1 MVTSTVAA
9 GMRGSARKREANVA
23 VRLDRETIVRAA
35 RRVLDDEGLGKLTM
49 RRIGTELGADPTAVY
64 RHFRSK
70 DELVTELADRAF
82 LSVPEPDQ
90 ALPWQD
96 RLRELTRTVLELYRS
111 NPDFAIQLSHQDDDT
126 PGLRRLAEISLDIL
140 ADAGL
145 DARDRAVVDQ
155 LLVNY
160 VVGSGLFISQLTL
173 DDWGPNTLP
182 ATRRAYAALPPDEFP
197 RCVESAPHLFPDLD
211 EVYGLGIDMFIEA
224 IEERARSGN
233 EERA

>member
-1 MVTSTVAA
+1 ME
-9 GMRGSARKREANVA
+9 GRPRQRSAHVA

-35 RRVLDDEGLGKLTM
+35 RRVLEDEGLGKLTM
-49 RRIGTELGADPTAVY
+49 RRIGSELGADPTAVY

-82 LSVPEPDQ
+82 LSIPEPDP

-96 RLRELTRTVLELYRS
+96 RLRTLLRDALELYRD

-126 PGLRRLAEISLDIL
+126 RGLRRIAELSLGIL

-145 DARDRAVVDQ
+145 DARQRAVGYQ
-155 LLVNY
+155 LLTNY

-173 DDWGPNTLP
+173 DDWGPSTIP
-182 ATRRAYAALPPDEFP
+182 AARRAYAALPPDEFP
-197 RCVESAPHLFPDLD
+197 RCVESAPHLFPDMD
-211 EVYGLGIDMFIEA
+211 EVYGLGVDMFIEA
-224 IEERARSGN
+224 IEERARSTE

>member
-1 MVTSTVAA
+1 
-9 GMRGSARKREANVA
+9 MREGVRRRGAHVA
-23 VRLDRETIVRAA
+23 VRLDREMIVQAA
-35 RRVLDDEGLGKLTM
+35 RRVLEDDGLGKLTM
-49 RRIGTELGADPTAVY
+49 RRIGSELGADPTAVY

-82 LSVPEPDQ
+82 LSVPEPDP

-96 RLRELTRTVLELYRS
+96 RLRELMRRVLELYRS

-126 PGLRRLAEISLDIL
+126 PGLRRLAEISLGIL

-145 DARDRAVVDQ
+145 DARQRAVADQ

-160 VVGSGLFISQLTL
+160 AVGSGLFISQLTL

-197 RCVESAPHLFPDLD
+197 RCVESAPYLFPEMD
-211 EVYGLGIDMFIEA
+211 EVYGLGVDMFIEA
-224 IEERARSGN
+224 IEERARSTE

>member
-1 MVTSTVAA
+1 
-9 GMRGSARKREANVA
+9 MRGSVRKGDAHVA
-23 VRLDRETIVRAA
+23 VRLDREMIVQAA
-35 RRVLDDEGLGKLTM
+35 RRVLEDEGLGKLTM
-49 RRIGTELGADPTAVY
+49 RRIGSELGADPTAVY

-82 LSVPEPDQ
+82 LSVPEPDP
-90 ALPWQD
+90 ALPWQE
-96 RLRELTRTVLELYRS
+96 RLRELMRRVLELYRT

-126 PGLRRLAEISLDIL
+126 PGLRRLAEISLGIL

-145 DARDRAVVDQ
+145 DARERAVADQ

-160 VVGSGLFISQLTL
+160 AVGSGLFISQLTL

-197 RCVESAPHLFPDLD
+197 RCVESAPYLFPDMD
-211 EVYGLGIDMFIEA
+211 EVYGLGVDMFIEA
-224 IEERARSGN
+224 IEERARSTS

>member
-1 MVTSTVAA
+1 MEEGVHRRNAH
-9 GMRGSARKREANVA
+9 VA
-23 VRLDRETIVRAA
+23 VRLDREMIVQAA
-35 RRVLDDEGLGKLTM
+35 RRVLEEDGLAKLTM
-49 RRIGTELGADPTAVY
+49 RRIGSELGADPTAAY

-82 LSVPEPDQ
+82 LSVPEPDP

-96 RLRELTRTVLELYRS
+96 RLRQLTRRVLELYRD

-126 PGLRRLAEISLDIL
+126 PGLRRLAELSLGIL
-140 ADAGL
+140 AEAGL
-145 DARDRAVVDQ
+145 DPRERAIVDQ

-182 ATRRAYAALPPDEFP
+182 ATRRAYAALPPEEFP

-211 EVYGLGIDMFIEA
+211 EVYDLGIDMFIEA
-224 IEERARSGN
+224 IAQRVRATKES
-233 EERA
+233 A